1 MRVCFRVGVFVF
13 VCECQW
19 GKVVGST
26 LVERGSSVI
35 PHHPHL
41 NPNSKLKKKKNKI
54 HFCAQN

>member
-1 MRVCFRVGVFVF
+1 MRQQLDTESWSVCMFVRVSG
-13 VCECQW
+13 

-41 NPNSKLKKKKNKI
+41 NPNPRS
-54 HFCAQN
+54 

>member
-1 MRVCFRVGVFVF
+1 MFVS
-13 VCECQW
+13 VIG

-41 NPNSKLKKKKNKI
+41 ITNPRS
-54 HFCAQN
+54 